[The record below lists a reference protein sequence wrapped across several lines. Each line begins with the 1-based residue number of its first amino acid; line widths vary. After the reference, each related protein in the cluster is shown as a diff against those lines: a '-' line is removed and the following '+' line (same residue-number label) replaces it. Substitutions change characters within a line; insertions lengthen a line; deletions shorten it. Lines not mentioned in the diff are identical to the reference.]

1 MTNKAQAFTTLNAF
15 ANSRVELIKGM
26 KDAGYTLETARDV
39 VIEWACDKMKAGAK
53 GFNVS
58 KSGKVMLNS
67 NHAQYE
73 TIKTIVR
80 DVMHMMS
87 GTTRHAET
95 SAKKE
100 SDPVAAMI
108 KAMGKL
114 TAAQRRAVI
123 KAFA

>member
-1 MTNKAQAFTTLNAF
+1 MTNKAKAFKTLNTF
-15 ANSRVELIKGM
+15 ADSRTALIKGM
-26 KDAGYTLETARDV
+26 HEAGYTFETARDV
-39 VIEWACDKMKAGAK
+39 VIEWACDKMEIEE

-58 KSGKVMLNS
+58 KGGKVMLNS

-73 TIKTIVR
+73 SIKTVVR
-80 DVMHMMS
+80 DIMLMLQ

-100 SDPVAAMI
+100 SDPVAAVI